1 MYAITGITG
10 QVGASLA
17 EALHATGTPFRAIV
31 RDAAKASRFAH
42 AAIAELDDTPALTR
56 AFEGAEAVF
65 ILLPPL
71 FDPSPGFP
79 ESNRT
84 ITSIRD
90 ALLASRPDR
99 VVVLSTIGADA
110 PHENLL
116 SQLGRMEQA
125 LGELPMPVAFLRAA
139 WFMENAQW
147 DIVQAR
153 DTGVI
158 DSYLQPLDRR
168 IAMVATRDIGRLA
181 AKLLRERWEGVR
193 LVELEGPVR
202 VSPDDVAASL
212 ARTLHRDVVAR
223 AVPRDAWEGRFREQG
238 MKNPAPRMRMIDG
251 FNEGWIGFRAGAV
264 KGETSLDQV
273 IAALVARDGISSG

>member
-17 EALHATGTPFRAIV
+17 EALHADGTPFRAVV

-42 AAIAELDDTPALTR
+42 AAIAALDDTPALIR

-90 ALLASRPDR
+90 ALLAARPDR

-110 PHENLL
+110 VHENLL
-116 SQLGRMEQA
+116 SQLGRMEQV
-125 LGELPMPVAFLRAA
+125 LGALPMPVTFLRAA
-139 WFMENAQW
+139 WFMENTQW
-147 DIVQAR
+147 DVAQAR

-181 AKLLRERWEGVR
+181 ARLLGERWEGVR
-193 LVELEGPVR
+193 VVELEGPAR
-202 VSPDDVAASL
+202 VSPDDIAAAL
-212 ARTLHRDVVAR
+212 ASALGRDVVAR
-223 AVPRDAWEGRFREQG
+223 GVPRDTWEARFRAQG
-238 MKNPAPRMRMIDG
+238 MTNPMPRMRMIDG
-251 FNEGWIGFRAGAV
+251 FNEGWIDFGPGAI
-264 KGETSLDQV
+264 KGETSLEQV
-273 IAALVARDGISSG
+273 IGTLVSRG